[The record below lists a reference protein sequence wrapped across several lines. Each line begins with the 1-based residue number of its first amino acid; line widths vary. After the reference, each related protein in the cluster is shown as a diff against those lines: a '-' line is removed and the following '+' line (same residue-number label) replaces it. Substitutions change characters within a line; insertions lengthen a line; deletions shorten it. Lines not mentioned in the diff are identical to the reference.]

1 MKNAAGTRSRLVAGL
16 FSKPPLP
23 TLEDLRP
30 AAKFENIDQLV
41 IDTLK
46 AQAAPGV
53 RAAVFSADVRGITLR
68 QSPAARPPK

>member
-53 RAAVFSADVRGITLR
+53 RAFKSRGGTVL
-68 QSPAARPPK
+68 PGLLW